1 MGLTLIYTSGNY
13 WRRNSP
19 QPDKNDKMSTAVKQF
34 HEEEAIGKTYDLQV
48 ARRLLK
54 YLKPYI
60 RILIPALLLTLALNL
75 LGVLQPKFT
84 QYAIDWYILPGKLDG
99 LSLLVLLYVGV
110 QFFRLVFSYF
120 QAILL
125 NTVGQYVMFDIRR
138 ELYDKL
144 QHQEIAYYDRNPVG
158 RIMTR
163 LTTDVDALNE
173 LFTQG
178 VTDLLGDL
186 VMIVAIISMMMWM
199 DPLLTLVTLLTVPML
214 FAATT
219 WFRKGARRGY
229 DMVRTR
235 IARINAFL
243 QEHFAGAQTVQ
254 IFNAEIKSL
263 NKFRKINDEHRRAN
277 LDTIFYYAVFFPLVD
292 FIGAVGIALII
303 WYGGYRVMQNTPGNT
318 VLTLGALVAFIQY
331 SGFLFQPIRD
341 ISDKYNVL
349 QSAVVASH
357 RIFKTLDLPIAIL
370 NPNRPL
376 KSGRARGRIE
386 FQNVWFAYKDEEWVL
401 KDVSFTVEPG
411 QSIALVGHT
420 GSGKT
425 TITNLLMRF
434 YDIQRGRILLDGTDL
449 RDWDLKS
456 LRQNFAV
463 VLQEVFLFSGTVEGN
478 IRLGREE
485 ISEERVVWAAREV
498 HADRFI
504 GRLKDGYKAEVRE
517 RGAGLSVGQ
526 KQLISFAR
534 ALAFDP
540 ALLIL
545 DEATSSIDTE
555 TEQLIQQA
563 IERVMRDRT
572 SIVVAHRLS
581 TIQNADRIIVLHH
594 GEIREQGNHQE
605 LLLQRGLYWRLYKLQ
620 YADGSRIE
628 KKTAEL
634 EEPELI
640 QTDRLQFSE

>member
-1 MGLTLIYTSGNY
+1 
-13 WRRNSP
+13 
-19 QPDKNDKMSTAVKQF
+19 MSTSAKQF
-34 HEEEAIGKTYDLQV
+34 HEEEAIGKTYDFQV

-54 YLKPYI
+54 YLNPYV
-60 RILIPALLLTLALNL
+60 RFLVPALVLTLALNL

-84 QYAIDWYILPGKLDG
+84 QYAIDWHILPHKLDG
-99 LSLLVLLYVGV
+99 LGLLVALYFGA
-110 QFFRLVFSYF
+110 QLFRFIFSYF
-120 QAILL
+120 QSILL
-125 NTVGQYVMFDIRR
+125 NSVGQYVMFDIRR

-186 VMIVAIISMMMWM
+186 VMIVAIVSMMLWM
-199 DPLLTLVTLLTVPML
+199 DVKLTLMTLLTVPML

-219 WFRKGARRGY
+219 WFRRGARKGY

-254 IFNAEIKSL
+254 IFNAEAKSL
-263 NKFRKINDEHRRAN
+263 RKFDDINDDHRRAN
-277 LDTIFYYAVFFPLVD
+277 IDTIFYYAVFFPLVD

-303 WYGGYRVMQNTPGNT
+303 WYGGYRVMQNTPGHT

-349 QSAVVASH
+349 QAAVVASH
-357 RIFKTLDLPIAIL
+357 RIFRTLDLPIAIL
-370 NPNRPL
+370 NPAKAL
-376 KSGRARGRIE
+376 KESRARGRIE
-386 FQNVWFAYKDEEWVL
+386 FENVWFAYNDENWVL

-434 YDIQRGRILLDGTDL
+434 YDIQRGRILLDGIDL
-449 RDWDLKS
+449 RDWDLKA
-456 LRQNFAV
+456 LRENFAV
-463 VLQEVFLFSGTVEGN
+463 VLQEVFLFSGTIAGN
-478 IRLGREE
+478 IRLGRDD
-485 ISEERVVWAAREV
+485 IPEERVEWAAKEV

-504 GRLKDGYKAEVRE
+504 ERLKETYRAEVKE

-555 TEQLIQQA
+555 TEQLIQRA

-581 TIQNADRIIVLHH
+581 TVQNADRIIVLHH
-594 GEIREQGNHQE
+594 GEVREQGTHQE
-605 LLLQRGLYWRLYKLQ
+605 LLVQRGLYWKLYRLQ
-620 YADGSRIE
+620 YADGSTNERE
-628 KKTAEL
+628 AQLKSE
-634 EEPELI
+634 
-640 QTDRLQFSE
+640 LQFSE